1 MWQERKNFLVERS
14 SHFFPFPL
22 WKVSW
27 YQAEAGWETERLF
40 WWNTELEGSISE
52 DPRPS
57 LGWGWGVVVIGE
69 ERVWG
74 ALLQTERLSNW
85 PFIEMWELKPFS
97 AAAASIYPTP
107 PQGGEFGYPFLETQ
121 VQKKKPTVWLLGS
134 RPDHPAGKLTNLIA
148 MLPIPKHTQNFHS
161 SQTHLLISH
170 STLSSPLV
178 STFLLKAG
186 G

>member
-27 YQAEAGWETERLF
+27 YQAEAGWETEGLF

-74 ALLQTERLSNW
+74 ALLQTERLSKW
-85 PFIEMWELKPFS
+85 PFIECEKYFTYFLKCENLS
-97 AAAASIYPTP
+97 
-107 PQGGEFGYPFLETQ
+107 PFL
-121 VQKKKPTVWLLGS
+121 LLQ
-134 RPDHPAGKLTNLIA
+134 PAYTLPLPKEESLGIPSWRHKSKIKNLQYDFWG
-148 MLPIPKHTQNFHS
+148 PG
-161 SQTHLLISH
+161 LI
-170 STLSSPLV
+170 TLQAS
-178 STFLLKAG
+178 
-186 G
+186 